1 MVRCL
6 RIRRFVLHQLL
17 DRRIDPTNRQGIKTL
32 GPELPAALT
41 VAPEMPAPA
50 ESFTEPEIRPPV
62 VAALGRI
69 VRGPEDGPAPTATA
83 RRAEPTISDV
93 TALVDWMARQRPTT
107 RKGRGREAGP
117 PRWRSG
123 VFTQGVSAEKS
134 SQTN

>member
-1 MVRCL
+1 MPVGVAA
-6 RIRRFVLHQLL
+6 IPTIGLL
-17 DRRIDPTNRQGIKTL
+17 SGVPPIEPKKPMGAT
-32 GPELPAALT
+32 ELPATMT
-41 VAPEMPAPA
+41 VAPGMPAPA

-107 RKGRGREAGP
+107 RKGRGREAGT
-117 PRWRSG
+117 PRWRRG
-123 VFTQGVSAEKS
+123 LFTQGVSAEKS